1 MKHVCCIDCPR
12 GFHYIASVNGCYYVH
27 TRRLTWDQATGIC
40 RALHR
45 NAHLI
50 IINNGVEQMAVRPW
64 LKSVSCQYRFF
75 VIYRMHLQHCKI
87 QLLSYDVIC
96 LSAYRLSRE
105 ARVYCDKTAEG
116 TVRITKFPLN

>member
-1 MKHVCCIDCPR
+1 MKRVCCIDCLH
-12 GFHYIASVNGCYYVH
+12 GFHYIASVNGCYKVQ
-27 TRRLTWDQATGIC
+27 TRRLTWDQATGNC
-40 RALHR
+40 RRLHR

-50 IINNGVEQMAVRPW
+50 IINNGAEQLAVRPW
-64 LKSVSCQYRFF
+64 LKSLPCQYRFL
-75 VIYRMHLQHCKI
+75 VIYLMHLQDCKKI

-116 TVRITKFPLN
+116 MFAKFPLS